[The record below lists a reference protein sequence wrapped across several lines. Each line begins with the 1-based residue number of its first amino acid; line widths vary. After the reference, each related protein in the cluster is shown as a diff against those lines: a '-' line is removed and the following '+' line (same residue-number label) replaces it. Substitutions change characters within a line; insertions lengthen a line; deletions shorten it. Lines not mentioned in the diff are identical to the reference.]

1 MSLFSSSLVSSLV
14 LGRSIWRRL
23 ACVAI
28 VVLSGVLFGFPGAAQ
43 AELSWSAP
51 VQLFDAGVYP
61 HFMVA
66 CPSLGQC
73 TAVDIYGDEITFDP
87 GSPGAPT
94 SAMVDDSYPDSVA
107 CPSATQCT
115 AVDELGGEVTFDPAS
130 PGAPTPVTV
139 DSIDSGGPS
148 ATNGL
153 VDVACPSVNQ
163 CTAVDSGGYEVTFDP
178 QLPATPTLAMVNANP
193 AQGGVGQ
200 YPGSNRQA
208 VACPSIRQCTVVDS
222 YGHEVTFNPLSPGT
236 SIAVTI
242 DSTSPNGDLEY
253 VACPS
258 AKQCTEIQGFG
269 PQGRTHGAE
278 VTFNPRSPRVRARVR
293 IDKTDGDNNA
303 VASLACPSTRLCVA
317 VDTYG
322 RVLEGDPTSRAHWTI
337 TPIVKYDP
345 STDFDPSLSCPST
358 AQCVV
363 LDNAGQELV
372 GGQTASPA

>member
-1 MSLFSSSLVSSLV
+1 M
-14 LGRSIWRRL
+14 LGRSLRL
-23 ACVAI
+23 RSACVAI
-28 VVLSGVLFGFPGAAQ
+28 VVLSGALVGLAVAAQ

-51 VQLFDAGVYP
+51 VQLVDAGMYP
-61 HFMVA
+61 HFTVA
-66 CPSLGQC
+66 CPSLSQC
-73 TAVDIYGDEITFDP
+73 TAVDIYGDEITFEP
-87 GSPGAPT
+87 GSPSAPT
-94 SAMVDDSYPDSVA
+94 SAVIDESYPDSVA

-130 PGAPTPVTV
+130 PGTPSPVTI
-139 DSIDSGGPS
+139 DSLDSGGPS

-178 QLPATPTLAMVNANP
+178 QLPATPSLAMVNSNP

-222 YGHEVTFNPLSPGT
+222 YGHEVTFDPLSPGT
-236 SIAVTI
+236 PIAVRI
-242 DSTSPNGDLEY
+242 DSARPNGDLEY
-253 VACPS
+253 LACPS
-258 AKQCTEIQGFG
+258 AKQCTEIQGLG
-269 PQGRTHGAE
+269 PQGRTRGAE
-278 VTFNPRSPRVRARVR
+278 VTFNPRSPRLRARVR

-303 VASLACPSTRLCVA
+303 IAALACPSTHQCVA

-322 RVLEGDPTSRAHWTI
+322 RALEGDPTSRQHWTI
-337 TPIVKYDP
+337 TPIAKYDP
-345 STDFDPSLSCPST
+345 GTDFDPSLSCPTT

-363 LDNAGQELV
+363 LDHAGQEFV
-372 GGQTASPA
+372 GS